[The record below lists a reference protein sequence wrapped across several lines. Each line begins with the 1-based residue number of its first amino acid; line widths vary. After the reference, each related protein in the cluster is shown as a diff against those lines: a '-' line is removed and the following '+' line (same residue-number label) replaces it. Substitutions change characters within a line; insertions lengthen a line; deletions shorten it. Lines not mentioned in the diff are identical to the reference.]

1 MNAFVKPL
9 LRPGETPAS
18 PAARERI
25 GKFSGIL
32 GIALNTLLAAGKIAA
47 GALSGMISVL
57 ADGLNNLTDCG
68 SNVVSVI
75 GFKMSGKPADKEHP
89 FGHQRAESISA
100 LVIALIVLVVAVEL
114 AVQSVEKVLSPAE
127 SEFSYWL
134 VGVLAVSAAVKLFM
148 FFLNRGFAR
157 AIGSEALKA
166 TAADSV
172 SDAIATAAVLL
183 SLLISHWTGFSLD
196 GYMGVAVAAFI
207 AFTGG
212 SLVKE
217 TISRLLGRAPDAETV
232 HAIEEKV
239 LSFAGVRGLH
249 DLTVHSYGNSRK
261 FATVHV
267 EVDASMPIMDA
278 HDLADAIEKS
288 FAADTDIAMT
298 VHIDPLVFDDPKVES
313 RRKLTEQIVAGI
325 DPALRVHD
333 FRMVGG
339 QTHANLIFE
348 VAVPFDCKLTDAEI
362 LTRIRDGFS
371 LSGENLD
378 PVATVERQNL
388 D

>member
-57 ADGLNNLTDCG
+57 ADGMNNLTDCG

-114 AVQSVEKVLSPAE
+114 AVQSGEKILSPAE

-196 GYMGVAVAAFI
+196 G
-207 AFTGG
+207 
-212 SLVKE
+212 
-217 TISRLLGRAPDAETV
+217 
-232 HAIEEKV
+232 
-239 LSFAGVRGLH
+239 
-249 DLTVHSYGNSRK
+249 
-261 FATVHV
+261 
-267 EVDASMPIMDA
+267 
-278 HDLADAIEKS
+278 
-288 FAADTDIAMT
+288 
-298 VHIDPLVFDDPKVES
+298 
-313 RRKLTEQIVAGI
+313 
-325 DPALRVHD
+325 
-333 FRMVGG
+333 
-339 QTHANLIFE
+339 
-348 VAVPFDCKLTDAEI
+348 
-362 LTRIRDGFS
+362 
-371 LSGENLD
+371 
-378 PVATVERQNL
+378 
-388 D
+388 